1 MRLIDTVIIG
11 GGQAGL
17 ALSRL
22 LTKAGHDHVVLERGR
37 VGERWRSER
46 WDSLALLTPNWANRL
61 PHDDAP
67 VDPDAYTSRSDF
79 VATLER
85 YARSFGAP
93 LRERTTV
100 TAVARAGTGF
110 RVGTD
115 RGDWAADN
123 VVVATGDCAVPVVP
137 WFATSAP
144 VEQVHASRY
153 RSPATLA
160 PGGVLV
166 VGAGPSGHQIA
177 DELARAGRSVVL
189 AVGRHARIVRRY
201 RGRDIWAWLDEL
213 GELSRSFEDL
223 PAHARHRPRPALPLD
238 GREGGRTID
247 LGVLADAGVRLAGRL
262 EGFAGGHALFGPG
275 PGADIADADARLAR
289 LLARIDEH
297 IAARPDR
304 DAFPPAERVSATPA
318 PSPFPALDLP
328 AAGVSAIVWA
338 TGYRRHFPWLRIP
351 DVAGDDGGIVH
362 DRGRTAVPG
371 LYVLGMRWQSRM
383 TSHQIGG
390 VGPDAAV
397 LAAHITA
404 GDGRRAL
411 RIAA

>member
-1 MRLIDTVIIG
+1 MPAIDTVVLG
-11 GGQAGL
+11 AGQAGL

-22 LTKAGHDHVVLERGR
+22 LTEAGHDHVVLERGR

-61 PHDDAP
+61 PLDDEP
-67 VDPDAYTSRSDF
+67 RDPDAYMSRAEF

-100 TAVARAGTGF
+100 TAVARAATGF

-115 RGDWAADN
+115 RGDWETHN

-137 WFATSAP
+137 WFSTSAP
-144 VEQVHASRY
+144 AGVEQVHASRY

-177 DELARAGRSVVL
+177 DELARARRPVVL

-201 RGRDIWAWLDEL
+201 RGRDIWAWLDAL
-213 GELSRSFEDL
+213 GELSRSFDEL
-223 PAHARHRPRPALPLD
+223 PVHVRRRARPALPLD

-262 EGFAGGHALFGPG
+262 EGF
-275 PGADIADADARLAR
+275 
-289 LLARIDEH
+289 
-297 IAARPDR
+297 
-304 DAFPPAERVSATPA
+304 
-318 PSPFPALDLP
+318 
-328 AAGVSAIVWA
+328 
-338 TGYRRHFPWLRIP
+338 
-351 DVAGDDGGIVH
+351 
-362 DRGRTAVPG
+362 
-371 LYVLGMRWQSRM
+371 
-383 TSHQIGG
+383 
-390 VGPDAAV
+390 
-397 LAAHITA
+397 
-404 GDGRRAL
+404 
-411 RIAA
+411 